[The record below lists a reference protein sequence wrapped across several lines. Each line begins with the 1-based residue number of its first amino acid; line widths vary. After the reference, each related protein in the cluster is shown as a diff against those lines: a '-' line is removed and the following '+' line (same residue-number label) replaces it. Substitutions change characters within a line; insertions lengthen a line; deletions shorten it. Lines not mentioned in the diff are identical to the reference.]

1 VKKLVLIIPL
11 IALTS
16 CGPTQCPFA
25 ENQNKGEPTLQSA
38 EDAMKK
44 DFTEDSFK

>member
-1 VKKLVLIIPL
+1 MKKLILIIPL

-16 CGPTQCPFA
+16 CGPTQCPY
-25 ENQNKGEPTLQSA
+25 NYNVNEPTLQSA

-44 DFTEDSFK
+44 DFNEDNFK